1 MTAVTLVHVG
11 DFRESY
17 YREAEA
23 EFVKRLQSFCRF
35 KTVCIPEERIADED
49 SRPLIDR
56 ALAAEAV
63 RIRAA
68 VPPHAVCV
76 ALCVEGRQ
84 MTSERFAEWLE
95 SRIPEGSLCFI
106 VGSSFGLDEDL
117 KKACA
122 LRLSLSEMTFPHRL
136 ARLLLEEQLYRAFSI
151 SAGKRYHK

>member
-1 MTAVTLVHVG
+1 MTAVTLIHVG

-23 EFVKRLQSFCRF
+23 EFRKRLQTYCRF
-35 KTVCIPEERIADED
+35 NTVCVSEERISDEGN
-49 SRPLIDR
+49 PALVAR

-68 VPPHAVCV
+68 IPPRSVCV
-76 ALCVEGRQ
+76 ALCVEGKQ
-84 MTSERFAEWLE
+84 MSSERFASWLE
-95 SRIPEGSLCFI
+95 QTIPEGPLCFLI
-106 VGSSFGLDEDL
+106 GSSFGLDAAL
-117 KKACA
+117 KKDCA
-122 LRLSLSEMTFPHRL
+122 LLLSLSEMTFPHRI